1 MHDDTNNNV
10 TAIQSNESDTYE
22 VLKSMSDTVKA
33 IHTSLQQLESQ
44 YCRLV
49 DLETYI
55 KSLRSK
61 NNILSQQM
69 EEIKTAI
76 STKTIK
82 SQSKINSLKA
92 ENETQLESAI
102 ISKGEN
108 TCKQSDSQN
117 ELCKQLTR
125 KDEQYQELLKKYDS
139 FQQLNSEKGHQMQQL
154 TSHIRDMEERVFK
167 TNGSLESMRIE
178 NIKLHSELKLQKER
192 YEDIVEKISETKITI
207 PTSNRFK
214 ALAET
219 KDDNQD
225 SEDSGERKQTQI
237 LNQNSTCH

>member
-1 MHDDTNNNV
+1 
-10 TAIQSNESDTYE
+10 
-22 VLKSMSDTVKA
+22 
-33 IHTSLQQLESQ
+33 
-44 YCRLV
+44 
-49 DLETYI
+49 
-55 KSLRSK
+55 
-61 NNILSQQM
+61 M
-69 EEIKTAI
+69 EEMKTAI

-82 SQSKINSLKA
+82 SQSEIDSLKA

-102 ISKGEN
+102 SSKGEN

-139 FQQLNSEKGHQMQQL
+139 IQQLNSEKGHQIQQL
-154 TSHIRDMEERVFK
+154 TSHIRDMEEQVFK

-219 KDDNQD
+219 KDDYQD
-225 SEDSGERKQTQI
+225 SEDSGERKQTNTDFESKQYVSLVI
-237 LNQNSTCH
+237 IMATISKETKRTKTTEQKLLFLDQVKRISMEQVNT